1 MTAEVQAFSKHGV
14 IIPELSTQRCH
25 LILSPATCP
34 PDPSWTM
41 SPPILSHVW
50 NGPSLSL
57 LVLGRGSSF
66 EFIYSLN
73 PSVHLH
79 FVTHRNDRVFF
90 FLKCSFSHWNIY
102 IPSYS
107 GRGLVTNSSR
117 KQLVLFSNGSQLE
130 DCRWW
135 LTGWHVCPRMSRL
148 PERISRSGSN
158 DPLSHWSLN
167 HL

>member
-1 MTAEVQAFSKHGV
+1 M
-14 IIPELSTQRCH
+14 
-25 LILSPATCP
+25 P
-34 PDPSWTM
+34 PDTFTRHLSSWPFLDHVTADTV
-41 SPPILSHVW
+41 PRLKWPIPVPA
-50 NGPSLSL
+50 GPRKGLIFWIHLFFESIC
-57 LVLGRGSSF
+57 SF
-66 EFIYSLN
+66 TLCDSQEW
-73 PSVHLH
+73 PC
-79 FVTHRNDRVFF
+79 FF